1 MPQCDTT
8 LSFNNWQKTQWCP
21 FVVNADLEAI
31 DVPSDNGCQQTRKTS
46 HTTEIEKQYPANFGA
61 VLVDQRSSSIISFCE
76 GKYCIDGLMDTLR
89 RWLPWTYLQKR
100 KHRQLKLSQSERD
113 QLMSAPDIECCIC
126 GAKVYHCL
134 RVVHHSHL
142 TGFVFGMAH
151 SE

>member
-1 MPQCDTT
+1 MV
-8 LSFNNWQKTQWCP
+8 SSQWCP

-76 GKYCIDGLMDTLR
+76 GKDCIDGLMDTLR

-100 KHRQLKLSQSERD
+100 KHRQLKLSQSERVLYLWR
-113 QLMSAPDIECCIC
+113 QGVSLSQSRASLP
-126 GAKVYHCL
+126 
-134 RVVHHSHL
+134 SH
-142 TGFVFGMAH
+142 GFRFWDG
-151 SE
+151 SF